1 MGGSVSSRDSDM
13 NNAAMNSL
21 RQILVGPGKPIYGAN
36 LGNMHQQDRLVT
48 EISNPGEIKQPSSYN
63 MSTSTERASQQYFN
77 DNNGLIKN
85 N

>member
-1 MGGSVSSRDSDM
+1 M

-21 RQILVGPGKPIYGAN
+21 RQILVGPGQAIYGTN

>member
-1 MGGSVSSRDSDM
+1 M

-21 RQILVGPGKPIYGAN
+21 RQILVGPGQPIYGAN
-36 LGNMHQQDRLVT
+36 LGNMQQQDRLVT
-48 EISNPGEIKQPSSYN
+48 EISNPVEIKQPSSYN